1 MFIIIGGIIVLG
13 CVIGGFVL
21 AKGHVGILYQPS
33 EFIII
38 GGAALGSFIIAS
50 PLRVMKQILGKVGMV
65 FKGKVPGK
73 EFYLNLLTLLF
84 DIFALMRREG
94 ILAIEKD
101 LANPESSTIF
111 QKYPDIL
118 HHHHIMD
125 FIVDNMKVVVSIPIP
140 PYDLEALMELD
151 IDSTHTDEH
160 AAAHNINIVAE
171 SFPGL
176 GIVAAVLGVVITMGS
191 INEPPE
197 VLGHH
202 IGAALIGTFI
212 GILICYGFLGPFS
225 TNLGHLLRLEAISL
239 NIIKAS
245 IVSYM
250 RTTSPQISV
259 EFGRRAI
266 PALDRPTFDEL
277 EKAVKKK

>member
-1 MFIIIGGIIVLG
+1 MFVI
-13 CVIGGFVL
+13 IGGFVVL
-21 AKGHVGILYQPS
+21 GSVIGGYLMAKGHMAILFQPS

-38 GGAALGSFIIAS
+38 GGAALGSFIISS
-50 PLRVMKQILGKVGMV
+50 PPRILKQILGKIGMV
-65 FKGKVPGK
+65 FKGKTPNK
-73 EFYLNLLTLLF
+73 EFYLNLLTLLY
-84 DIFALMRREG
+84 DIFALMRKEG

-101 LANPESSTIF
+101 LVAPENSQIF

-118 HHHHIMD
+118 HHHHIVD
-125 FIVDNMKVVVSIPIP
+125 FIVDNLKIVVSIPVQ
-140 PYDLEALMELD
+140 PYELDSLMEID
-151 IDSTHTDEH
+151 IDATHTDEH
-160 AAAHNINIVAE
+160 AAAHNLNLVAE

-212 GILICYGFLGPFS
+212 GILLCYGFIGPFS
-225 TNLGHLLRLEAISL
+225 TNLAHLLRLEGIALNAIK
-239 NIIKAS
+239 NA

-250 RTTSPQISV
+250 RTTSPQMSV

-266 PALDRPTFDEL
+266 PAVDRPTFDEL
-277 EKAVKKK
+277 EKALKKK

>member
-1 MFIIIGGIIVLG
+1 
-13 CVIGGFVL
+13 
-21 AKGHVGILYQPS
+21 
-33 EFIII
+33 
-38 GGAALGSFIIAS
+38 
-50 PLRVMKQILGKVGMV
+50 
-65 FKGKVPGK
+65 
-73 EFYLNLLTLLF
+73 
-84 DIFALMRREG
+84 MRKEG

-101 LANPESSTIF
+101 LSNPESSSIF
-111 QKYPDIL
+111 QKYPAIL

-140 PYDLEALMELD
+140 PYDLESLMEVD

-160 AAAHNINIVAE
+160 AAAQNINIVAE

-225 TNLGHLLRLEAISL
+225 TNLGHLLRLEAIAL
-239 NIIKAS
+239 NAIKAS

-250 RTTSPQISV
+250 RTTSPQIAV

-266 PALDRPTFDEL
+266 PAVDRPSFDEL